1 MGRFNFDRWKKMKT
15 AANKERRQD
24 KDVPGEGQPS
34 AAAGNPPKPVVKPRP
49 AEANQPSAAA
59 GTPQPAVDSPR
70 PPVAGAS
77 AAQAPAAAAKV
88 LMPKDDNIYEALNI
102 FINAMRTFTIGVIK
116 KNFPERPWNETFV
129 KTLDSKQQKMWKHNA
144 EKGTPVE
151 YLIDYGNLVFLATNF
166 RQELA
171 KEIGGKSNTYSFQNC
186 MNELRETRNWHQH
199 FTPISSDDKERAYS
213 NMVRVANIIHDKELH
228 DAIVALRDKPQ
239 PQPQTAVQHEPLP
252 EKEPV
257 DNEKPADKPAPPQTD
272 DKPLKAD
279 VRPPKASA
287 GENGMIYDPEQEE
300 VINAEGG
307 LFLVLAPPGCGKTEV
322 LSERI
327 VRAARNNDVALGDM
341 ACLTFT
347 NRASREMLDR
357 VRKKVGDD
365 AGMIYV
371 GNIHKFCH
379 AFLTDNGLMPG
390 GVCMMGDDE
399 MKAVIKEKCH
409 VYDKDKIHDITKK
422 TYIENANNFITLMEL
437 RLPVGELADAHEY
450 AYCYEQAKSVG
461 LEPSLLP
468 EGLVKNILKY
478 RQFKERNG
486 LMTYADLLIWTY
498 YYLHNDNEGKF
509 KRYRWIE
516 VDEVQDLT
524 PLQMAIID
532 ELADKSGRHTVMYLG
547 DEQQAIFSFI
557 GAKVETLERL
567 RQKCE
572 KLGGEG
578 GGFKTL
584 SVNHRSPQYLLDV
597 FNAYANKN
605 LGVSMALLPHTDWQ
619 EEHEAED
626 LRIVVSADKDSQYD
640 DVAEIVKDYADRYP
654 GDRTAI
660 VVNKNDNADDISNS
674 LSDIGVS
681 HYKVS
686 GNEVTAS
693 KTYRTLSSLMNV
705 CARDGDNLSWARL
718 ISFLSAGKT
727 FKSLSATIDFLSR
740 MRTFHITPL
749 DLMNGSTYASA
760 FLKSFS
766 EDEIVVMSVETTGTS
781 ILNDDIVKV
790 DAVKMRH
797 GTPVDGSRLRL
808 FLDTGVE
815 IPETLGGKPNPL
827 FKEYAENK
835 HLSREEG
842 LGILLRYIG
851 SEAVAGYNADIIV
864 QTLRYNVV
872 RSLQG
877 LSADLATWNIGRLIR
892 TVEPRL
898 PSYRL
903 ERVAKSLNIDCEEG
917 DKLAALTAIA
927 AHCAQKIE
935 EKMPSQREQMAT
947 PEALSVKE
955 ALAKI
960 EPLLSQIRRRL
971 YDEVEPGSCFADDV
985 SGVYAWMK
993 EHSLVKTPLEELS
1006 DMHGMPFIGDDETD
1020 DDDDD
1025 WTEPITATIDLIIK
1039 YIRREWK
1046 DNEPMTLYE
1055 RLNKRASYLSTLSE
1069 ADLINSKGL
1078 IKSQVFIM
1086 TIHKAKGLEFE
1097 NVVIPNVCDGIFPN
1111 HYSQTEKKKKE
1122 DARKL
1127 YVALTR
1133 ATKRVCITYPARF
1146 YSNQKELSPFIANI
1160 KDMFYTG

>member
-1 MGRFNFDRWKKMKT
+1 MGKFNFSKWMKKKT
-15 AANKERRQD
+15 AARNERRQD
-24 KDVPGEGQPS
+24 ADKPVGGQP
-34 AAAGNPPKPVVKPRP
+34 A
-49 AEANQPSAAA
+49 
-59 GTPQPAVDSPR
+59 
-70 PPVAGAS
+70 AGAS
-77 AAQAPAAAAKV
+77 QQAAGIDKPQAAAVNDNGAKAPAAVGDNPPAN
-88 LMPKDDNIYEALNI
+88 DRNIYDALEV
-102 FINAMRTFTIGVIK
+102 FINAMRTFAIGVIE
-116 KNFPERPWNETFV
+116 KNFPGRPWNETFV
-129 KTLDSKQQKMWKHNA
+129 KTLDSKQQKMWKLHV
-144 EKGTPVE
+144 EKGMPVE
-151 YLIDYGNLVFLATNF
+151 YLIDYGNLVYLATNF

-213 NMVRVANIIHDKELH
+213 NMVRVANIIHDKELR

-257 DNEKPADKPAPPQTD
+257 DDEKPADKPAPP
-272 DKPLKAD
+272 KAEG
-279 VRPPKASA
+279 RPPKASA

-327 VRAARNNDVALGDM
+327 VRAARNNGVALGDM

-357 VRKKVGDD
+357 VREKVGDD

-409 VYDKDKIHDITKK
+409 IDGNERIHDMYKK

-437 RLPVGELADAHEY
+437 RLPADELADAHEY
-450 AYCYEQAKSVG
+450 AYCYEKAKSVG
-461 LEPSLLP
+461 LDPSLLP
-468 EGLVKNILKY
+468 EGLVKDILKY

-498 YYLHNDNEGKF
+498 YYLHNDNEDKF

-532 ELADKSGRHTVMYLG
+532 ELADKRGRHTVMYLG

-572 KLGGEG
+572 KLGGED

-605 LGVSMALLPHTDWQ
+605 LGVSMALLPHTDRQ
-619 EEHEAED
+619 EEHEDED
-626 LRIVVSADKDSQYD
+626 LRIVVSTDKDSQYD
-640 DVAEIVKDYADRYP
+640 DVAEIVKDYAERYP

-674 LSDIGVS
+674 LCDIDVS

-686 GNEVTAS
+686 GNDVTAS

-718 ISFLSAGKT
+718 ISVLSTGKT

-749 DLMNGSTYASA
+749 DLMNGETYTSA
-760 FLKSFS
+760 FLKSYYS

-797 GTPVDGSRLRL
+797 GTPVGGSRLRL
-808 FLDTGVE
+808 FLDTAVE
-815 IPETLGGKPNPL
+815 IPETLGGKPNSL
-827 FKEYAENK
+827 FKEYSSNE

-842 LGILLRYIG
+842 LGMLLRYIG
-851 SEAVAGYNADIIV
+851 SDAVAGYNADIIV

-877 LSADLATWNIGRLIR
+877 FSADLATWNIGRLIR

-903 ERVAKSLNIDCEEG
+903 ERVAKSLNIDCGEG
-917 DKLAALTAIA
+917 DTLAALTAIA

-1006 DMHGMPFIGDDETD
+1006 DMLGMPFFEDDSTD

-1039 YIRREWK
+1039 YIRKEWK

-1097 NVVIPNVCDGIFPN
+1097 NVVIPDVCDGIFPN
-1111 HYSQTEKKKKE
+1111 YYSRTEKKKKE

-1133 ATKRVCITYPARF
+1133 ATKRVCITYPEWI
-1146 YSNQKELSPFIANI
+1146 YTHQKSLSPFIENI
-1160 KDMFYTG
+1160 KDMFYRE